1 MSLLI
6 KILRSNVHTYAY
18 QFSNAHPKTY
28 VFPPRRSQAMPKTVL
43 FRFDLLK
50 LIRTQPQCSITK
62 SYIWNSSLKSNR
74 ETVKQRRL
82 RWRKVIQKKFSGTA
96 SGPLESIQLESSIN
110 QWMIFFGKYFVKS
123 IASISGFVQSMNA
136 LEIETKS
143 LKYSF
148 GHFDSYLGHSNGC
161 SRSFYS
167 WIRSFKNPK
176 L

>member
-1 MSLLI
+1 
-6 KILRSNVHTYAY
+6 
-18 QFSNAHPKTY
+18 
-28 VFPPRRSQAMPKTVL
+28 
-43 FRFDLLK
+43 
-50 LIRTQPQCSITK
+50 
-62 SYIWNSSLKSNR
+62 
-74 ETVKQRRL
+74 
-82 RWRKVIQKKFSGTA
+82 
-96 SGPLESIQLESSIN
+96 
-110 QWMIFFGKYFVKS
+110 MIFFGKYFVKS

-176 L
+176 LWNNQNFWISKYSKFTKKHVFEKIVFRNVRPSSTQIIENGPIRKHFDLDHFLGFILIIVLDLTRTERLPSSLVLWVLDMSRVVLISKK